1 LLVHPAIAQSCASAI
16 GGVVAD
22 PEGGDRL
29 ADVAVGGSDLLCRFG
44 GIGDGRSGQ
53 GRDHPVA
60 VVLTLCAA
68 AVLAGMRSFTAIAG
82 WVADVPVELRS
93 RLYGVPEPGCPS
105 KTTLWRV
112 LTGADAAAV
121 DAAIGSWLAEQA
133 RHDTEVSAAVG
144 TSPAGRAS
152 DAAGRTA
159 DGTDTESVERVDGP
173 LLAVAVDGKTV
184 RGAVDDDGT
193 QVHLLAAATH
203 GDQLVLGQVEVGA
216 KTNEIPMFAPLIDQ
230 LAATGIDPARL
241 VITADALHCQRD
253 HASYLHQRGA
263 GFVFTVKH
271 NQPGL
276 FAALDALPWTDTPVA
291 HRQTDRG
298 HGRITTRTIQT
309 RPAPPDLPFPH
320 VEQVWLIERYVT
332 DLTGTPTSAIAAL
345 GVTNL
350 HTTQAAPA
358 DIARLV
364 RDHWGVESLHWLR
377 DTVYREDHSRAHTR
391 SGPRVMAGLRNLG
404 IGALHLA
411 GRRDISEATRWAG
424 RNMHRP
430 FQLLGLTP

>member
-1 LLVHPAIAQSCASAI
+1 LPLHPAIAESCACAI
-16 GGVVAD
+16 DGVVSD
-22 PEGGDRL
+22 PDVRGRL
-29 ADVAVGGSDLLCRFG
+29 AVAAVEGPELLGRFA
-44 GIGDGRSGQ
+44 GISDGRSDQ

-82 WVADVPVELRS
+82 WVADVPAELRALLHS
-93 RLYGVPEPGCPS
+93 TPPRTPAGPS

-112 LTGADAAAV
+112 LTGIDAAAV

-133 RHDTEVSAAVG
+133 RQQHAAAAAEAP
-144 TSPAGRAS
+144 TTTQAPDPDPDPAA
-152 DAAGRTA
+152 DWTAAAETA
-159 DGTDTESVERVDGP
+159 

-184 RGAVDDDGT
+184 RGAVGADGAP
-193 QVHLLAAATH
+193 VHLLAAATH

-230 LAATGIDPARL
+230 LAATGIDPTRL

-253 HASYLHQRGA
+253 HATYLHQRGT

-276 FAALDALPWTDTPVA
+276 FAALDALPWTEVPIT

-309 RPAPPDLPFPH
+309 LPAPPDLPFPH
-320 VEQVWLIERYVT
+320 VERVWLIERYIT
-332 DLTGTPTSAIAAL
+332 DLAGTPTSAIAAL

-350 HTTQAAPA
+350 HAHRADPA
-358 DIARLV
+358 DLAGFV

-377 DTVYREDHSRAHTR
+377 DTVYREDHSRARTR
-391 SGPRVMAGLRNLG
+391 SGPRVMAALRNLS

-424 RNMHRP
+424 REMHRP

>member
-1 LLVHPAIAQSCASAI
+1 LLVHPAIAESCASAI
-16 GGVVAD
+16 DGVVSD
-22 PEGGDRL
+22 PDVRGRL
-29 ADVAVGGSDLLCRFG
+29 ATAAVEGPELLRRFA
-44 GIGDGRSGQ
+44 GISDGRSDQ

-82 WVADVPVELRS
+82 WVADVPAELRAW
-93 RLYGVPEPGCPS
+93 LYLTPTPGEPS

-112 LTGADAAAV
+112 LTGVDAAAV
-121 DAAIGSWLAEQA
+121 DAAIGSWLAERAQHA
-133 RHDTEVSAAVG
+133 TAAAVAS
-144 TSPAGRAS
+144 TAARAP
-152 DAAGRTA
+152 DTDPTDGA
-159 DGTDTESVERVDGP
+159 DGE

-184 RGAVDDDGT
+184 RGAVAADGT

-203 GDQLVLGQVEVGA
+203 GDQLVLGQVDVSA

-230 LAATGIDPARL
+230 LAATGIDPGRL

-253 HASYLHQRGA
+253 HATYLHQRGA

-276 FAALDALPWTDTPVA
+276 FAALDALPWTDAPVA

-309 RPAPPDLPFPH
+309 LPAPPDLPFPH
-320 VEQVWLIERYVT
+320 VDQVWLIERYVT
-332 DLTGTPTSAIAAL
+332 DLAGIPTSAVAAL

-350 HTTQAAPA
+350 HAHRAAPA

-411 GRRDISEATRWAG
+411 GRRDIAEATRWAG

-430 FQLLGLTP
+430 FQLLGLTI

>member
-1 LLVHPAIAQSCASAI
+1 MLVHPAIAESCACAI
-16 GGVVAD
+16 DGVVSD
-22 PEGGDRL
+22 PDVRGRL
-29 ADVAVGGSDLLCRFG
+29 AAAAVEGPELLGRFA
-44 GIGDGRSGQ
+44 GISDGRGDQ

-60 VVLTLCAA
+60 AVLTLCAA

-82 WVADVPVELRS
+82 WIADVPTELLAL
-93 RLYGVPEPGCPS
+93 LYSTSPRTPARTPGGPS

-112 LTGADAAAV
+112 LTGVDAAAV

-133 RHDTEVSAAVG
+133 RHVTTAAG
-144 TSPAGRAS
+144 TSPASRAC
-152 DAAGRTA
+152 DAADR
-159 DGTDTESVERVDGP
+159 TDTEPVEQVDGP

-184 RGAVDDDGT
+184 RGAVAADGT

-253 HASYLHQRGA
+253 HATYLHQRGA

-309 RPAPPDLPFPH
+309 LPAPPDLPFPH
-320 VEQVWLIERYVT
+320 VDQVWLIERYVT
-332 DLTGTPTSAIAAL
+332 DLAGIPTSAVAAL

-350 HTTQAAPA
+350 HAHRAAPA

-411 GRRDISEATRWAG
+411 GRRDIAEATRWAG